1 MPLKFPT
8 KFKIASV
15 AIYVWGLG
23 REDYWEYWKR
33 LSVFT
38 RIWIRI
44 IILQRTMPNRKLVK
58 VIFNRNWITDN
69 YFQNESYKFI
79 SNKKS
84 KTRNVLF

>member
-1 MPLKFPT
+1 MEHLVKNALPSAVLGMLQKYFFLIWNEVALMPLKFPT

-38 RIWIRI
+38 RI
-44 IILQRTMPNRKLVK
+44 
-58 VIFNRNWITDN
+58 
-69 YFQNESYKFI
+69 
-79 SNKKS
+79 
-84 KTRNVLF
+84 